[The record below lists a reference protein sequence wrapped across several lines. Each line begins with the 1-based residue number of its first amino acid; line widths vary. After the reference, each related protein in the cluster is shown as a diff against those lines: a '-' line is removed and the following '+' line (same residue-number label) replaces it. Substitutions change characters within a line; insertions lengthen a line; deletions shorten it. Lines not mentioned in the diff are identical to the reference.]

1 MIIQFENGKWIQ
13 RVRFENG
20 KEMFVE
26 RWINDQDQLVVVSFY
41 LVKEQN
47 IVYSIARVWNAAMLK
62 ELNYTNMLFN
72 FQ

>member
-1 MIIQFENGKWIQ
+1 MLIQFENGKWIQ
-13 RVRFENG
+13 RVRFANG

-47 IVYSIARVWNAAMLK
+47 IVYSIARV
-62 ELNYTNMLFN
+62 
-72 FQ
+72 

>member
-26 RWINDQDQLVVVSFY
+26 RWVNDQDQLEVVSFY
-41 LVKEQN
+41 LIKQ
-47 IVYSIARVWNAAMLK
+47 
-62 ELNYTNMLFN
+62 
-72 FQ
+72 